1 MFFLPSKS
9 SISNN
14 NNEKECQCQKER
26 YWVSTFYSTCKMSTV
41 TKNVRTK
48 CKCLKHENDKTC
60 TVKDTVINVKPQLH
74 RFVPLYSVHR
84 FLYLFTVVA
93 VISTATNTGLI
104 SDAFL
109 TVYQCGAKCVTFFS
123 SFVRNDSSAV
133 QEDCKS

>member
-1 MFFLPSKS
+1 
-9 SISNN
+9 
-14 NNEKECQCQKER
+14 
-26 YWVSTFYSTCKMSTV
+26 MSTA

-48 CKCLKHENDKTC
+48 RKCLKHENDKTG

-74 RFVPLYSVHR
+74 GFVPSYLVHGC
-84 FLYLFTVVA
+84 LH

-109 TVYQCGAKCVTFFS
+109 TVYQCGAKCVIFFS
-123 SFVRNDSSAV
+123 SFVRNDLNVV